1 MGDRRGSSDY
11 GFWAEPVPDPTKL
24 RYERGANTKKRRL
37 VGRSA
42 FQKRPALVRG

>member
-1 MGDRRGSSDY
+1 MATDAVHLIMRSGRSLS
-11 GFWAEPVPDPTKL
+11 PDPTKL
-24 RYERGANTKKRRL
+24 RYEHGANAKKRRL